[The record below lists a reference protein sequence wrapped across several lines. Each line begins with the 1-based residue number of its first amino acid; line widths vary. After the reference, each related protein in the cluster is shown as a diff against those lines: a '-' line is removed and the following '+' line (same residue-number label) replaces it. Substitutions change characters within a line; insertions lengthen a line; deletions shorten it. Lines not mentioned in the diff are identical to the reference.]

1 MSRFFIRIAFAMIT
15 ALMAQS
21 AAASSK
27 QTEAASGT
35 AITPESQACIA
46 CHAIYTPGIVKDW
59 QSSRHA
65 HFTPA
70 MSLKLPDLERR
81 MSAPT
86 VPERYAKFAVGC
98 YECHSQNPDAHKDNF
113 KHNGYRINV
122 LVTPNDCKTCH
133 EKEVAQYAHT
143 KKANA
148 IKILLENPVYHAL
161 VKSTVGSKTVEN
173 GKITVMNA
181 TNSTLN
187 DTCLGCHG
195 TKIEVN
201 GMKKIT
207 TRLGDMSVP
216 NLTNWPNNGVGREN
230 PDGSFGSCASCHP
243 RHSFSIEVA
252 RKPYT
257 CAQCHLEPD
266 VPAYNVYKESK
277 HGNLYESLY
286 HEFNFK
292 AVPWKVGT
300 DFKTPTCAGCHNSLL
315 TTPDGAVIAERTH
328 DFGSRLWVRI
338 FGLPYS
344 HPQPKSGDTTIIRN
358 RDGLP
363 LPTTFTGEPASE
375 YLIDKREQEKRQG
388 IMKGVCTS
396 CHTTAMVE
404 SHFEKL
410 DSTNRE
416 TDAMVLAATKLMS
429 EAWDKKLEDKSNPF
443 DETIEKLWIKQ
454 WLFYANSVRYAS
466 AMTGAPDYAAFKN
479 GWWELS
485 DTLTKMRDAIDF
497 KAFLKAGESATAK

>member
-216 NLTNWPNNGVGREN
+216 N
-230 PDGSFGSCASCHP
+230 
-243 RHSFSIEVA
+243 
-252 RKPYT
+252 
-257 CAQCHLEPD
+257 Q
-266 VPAYNVYKESK
+266 
-277 HGNLYESLY
+277 
-286 HEFNFK
+286 
-292 AVPWKVGT
+292 
-300 DFKTPTCAGCHNSLL
+300 
-315 TTPDGAVIAERTH
+315 
-328 DFGSRLWVRI
+328 
-338 FGLPYS
+338 
-344 HPQPKSGDTTIIRN
+344 
-358 RDGLP
+358 
-363 LPTTFTGEPASE
+363 
-375 YLIDKREQEKRQG
+375 
-388 IMKGVCTS
+388 
-396 CHTTAMVE
+396 
-404 SHFEKL
+404 
-410 DSTNRE
+410 
-416 TDAMVLAATKLMS
+416 
-429 EAWDKKLEDKSNPF
+429 
-443 DETIEKLWIKQ
+443 
-454 WLFYANSVRYAS
+454 
-466 AMTGAPDYAAFKN
+466 
-479 GWWELS
+479 
-485 DTLTKMRDAIDF
+485 
-497 KAFLKAGESATAK
+497 